1 MRRPYVSD
9 SRPNVLFILADDQ
22 RYDTIG
28 ALGNDEV
35 STPNLD
41 ALVRSGTAFTSA
53 HIMGGSHQAVCMP
66 SRAMLLTGRSLFHL
80 DRQGQDIPTSHP
92 MFPEVLR
99 SRGYTTFGT
108 GKWHNGPASFARCFS
123 TGESIFFGGMHEHFS
138 MPLHDFDPEGVYPE
152 NGHTVAPNRHST
164 DIFGESVERF
174 LGDYDG
180 AAPFL
185 AYLSFTAP
193 HDPRDTHPRYHA
205 MYEPDSLV
213 LPESFVAEHPF
224 DNGELAVRDEL
235 LAPSPRTPDD
245 IRRHIAGYYA
255 MITHLDDRI
264 GRVLASLESS
274 GRADDTVVVFAG
286 DNGLALGRHG
296 LMGKQNLYDHSV
308 RIPLVLSGPG
318 IPKGQTNDALVYLS
332 DIYPTLFDLIDE
344 PLPDSVEGASLVPTM
359 HSVEYTP
366 RGTLFTA
373 YRGYQ
378 RAIRDRRHKLIEYS
392 VGANRRTQLFDLK
405 TDPGETQDLCG
416 DTASAQT
423 LNRLRAEMSQ
433 WQTDLDDPTPI
444 VV

>member
-1 MRRPYVSD
+1 VRQPRAAD

-28 ALGNDEV
+28 ALGNEEI

-80 DRQGQDIPTSHP
+80 DRQGQDIPTNHA

-108 GKWHNGPASFARCFS
+108 GKWHNGPASFSRCFS
-123 TGESIFFGGMHEHFS
+123 EGDSIFFGGMHDHFT
-138 MPLHDFDPEGVYPE
+138 MPLHNFDLSGGYPEGS
-152 NGHTVAPNRHST
+152 HTVAQDRHST
-164 DIFGESVERF
+164 DIFAKSVERF
-174 LGDYDG
+174 LGDYDD

-205 MYEPDSLV
+205 MYEPDSLE
-213 LPESFVAEHPF
+213 LPDSFMTEHPF
-224 DNGELAVRDEL
+224 DNGELRVRDEL
-235 LAPSPRTPDD
+235 LAPFPRTPGD
-245 IRRHIAGYYA
+245 IRRHIAEYYA

-264 GRVLASLESS
+264 GRVMAALESS
-274 GRADDTVVVFAG
+274 GRADDTIVVFAG

-296 LMGKQNLYDHSV
+296 LMGKQNLYEHSV
-308 RIPLVLSGPG
+308 RVPLVLSGPG
-318 IPKGQTNDALVYLS
+318 IPQDQTNDALVYLS
-332 DIYPTLFDLIDE
+332 DVYATLFELVGE
-344 PLPDSVEGASLVPTM
+344 PLPDSVEGASLVPVM
-359 HSVEYTP
+359 HTAESGP
-366 RGTLFTA
+366 RDTLFTA

-378 RAIRDRRHKLIEYS
+378 RAVRDRRHKLIEYS
-392 VGANRRTQLFDLK
+392 VGANRRTQLFDLVA
-405 TDPGETQDLCG
+405 DPCETNDLSG
-416 DTASAQT
+416 DTASART
-423 LNRLRAEMSQ
+423 LTRLGAELTR

-444 VV
+444 AV